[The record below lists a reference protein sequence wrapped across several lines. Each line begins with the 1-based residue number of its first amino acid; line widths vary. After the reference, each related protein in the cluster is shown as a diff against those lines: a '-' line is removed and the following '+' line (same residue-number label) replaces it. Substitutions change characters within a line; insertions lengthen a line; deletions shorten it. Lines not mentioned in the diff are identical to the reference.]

1 MPKVEKAIIL
11 AAGSGNR
18 MKPVTLLTPKPLVR
32 VNGVRMIDTIIQ
44 GLHKN
49 GIHEIYV
56 VTGYLKEQFK
66 ILEQEYEKI
75 KLIDNIYYDTCNNIS
90 SLYVVRDYLE
100 NSIILDGDQIVYN
113 SDILETTFERSGYNS
128 VWTDEETEEWLQ
140 TVENGIVKSC
150 SRNGGKHGWR
160 LYSISRWTSEDGK
173 KLKIHLEQE
182 FEKKRNRQIYWDDVV
197 MFYHFED
204 YELGIR
210 PMSAGDIIEI
220 DSLDELIA
228 LDKNYLKYAEEK

>member
-1 MPKVEKAIIL
+1 MPKVERAIIL

-18 MKPVTLLTPKPLVR
+18 MNPVTLLNPKPLVR

-66 ILEQEYEKI
+66 SLEQEYEKI

-128 VWTDEETEEWLQ
+128 VWTDEETGEWLQ

-182 FEKKRNRQIYWDDVV
+182 FEKKKNRQIYWDDVV